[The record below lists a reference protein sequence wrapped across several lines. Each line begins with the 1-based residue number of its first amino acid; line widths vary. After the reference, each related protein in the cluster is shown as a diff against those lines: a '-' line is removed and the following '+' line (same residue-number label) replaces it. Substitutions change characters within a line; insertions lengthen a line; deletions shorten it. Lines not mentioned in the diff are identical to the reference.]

1 MQAAPVGVLL
11 RERGRPL
18 GGRGRGEGAVD
29 EFLLRRLWL
38 AALLGDPQGRR
49 QSDRRRASL
58 SIVLLAAR
66 WSRSGCSLG

>member
-49 QSDRRRASL
+49 QSDRR
-58 SIVLLAAR
+58 
-66 WSRSGCSLG
+66 